1 MEFGEMVMCSVY
13 RSAYEKQLW
22 KVDAASAGQI
32 TQYHPCH
39 SVKEVVSVLKIRCLK
54 CSFLPFDVRL

>member
-1 MEFGEMVMCSVY
+1 MYSVY